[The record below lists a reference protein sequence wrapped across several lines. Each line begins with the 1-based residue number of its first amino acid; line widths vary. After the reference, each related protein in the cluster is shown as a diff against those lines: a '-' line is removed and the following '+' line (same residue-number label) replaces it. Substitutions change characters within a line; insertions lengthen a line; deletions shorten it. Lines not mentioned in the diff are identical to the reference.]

1 MSISTYNSI
10 LFALQIGAFV
20 AICVMIVSFFGM
32 IIRWDSPR
40 RGRHILRLLLSLG
53 IIAGCIVVQQAIFWK
68 MLMPTLR
75 DQQMAEQEADRAKQL
90 EESSV
95 LKVGDPAPEFTL
107 TMTDGK
113 EFSMSEAHG
122 DVVLINF
129 FATWCGPC
137 RAELP
142 HIQQIWDERKENPRF
157 RLLVIG
163 REETMESVKL
173 FCEDL
178 GFTFPAAPDPDR
190 VIFSMF
196 AHDLIPRT
204 LVISPEGKII
214 FSQVGF
220 SEPDVPKLEA
230 LLDEQLANL
239 PIEVDSKTDHV
250 SEK

>member
-1 MSISTYNSI
+1 MSIPTYNSI

-32 IIRWDSPR
+32 IIQWTTPR
-40 RGRHILRLLLSLG
+40 RGRHVLRLLLSLG
-53 IIAGCIVVQQAIFWK
+53 IIAGCIVVQQSIFRG

-75 DQQMAEQEADRAKQL
+75 EQQLAEQAAGREKQL
-90 EESSV
+90 DESSV

-107 TMTDGK
+107 TMTDDK
-113 EFSMSEAHG
+113 EFSMSEARG

-137 RAELP
+137 RLELP
-142 HIQQIWDERKENPRF
+142 HIQQIWEARKGNPRF

-163 REETMESVKL
+163 REETMETVKL
-173 FCEDL
+173 FCEEN

-190 VIFSMF
+190 VVYSMF

-204 LVISPEGKII
+204 LVISPEGTII

-220 SEPDVPKLEA
+220 YEPDVPKLEA
-230 LLDEQLANL
+230 LLDEQLAGL
-239 PIEVDSKTDHV
+239 TVPKDEPITE
-250 SEK
+250 

>member
-32 IIRWDSPR
+32 IIQWTTPR

-53 IIAGCIVVQQAIFWK
+53 IIVGCIVVQQAIFWK
-68 MLMPTLR
+68 MLIPKMR
-75 DQQMAEQEADRAKQL
+75 EQQIAEHEAGRAKQL
-90 EESSV
+90 DESSV
-95 LKVGDPAPEFTL
+95 LKVGDEAPEFTL
-107 TMTDGK
+107 TMTDDK
-113 EFSMSEAHG
+113 EFSLTQARG

-137 RAELP
+137 RVELP
-142 HIQQIWDERKENPRF
+142 HIQKIWEARKENPRF

-163 REETMESVKL
+163 REETMETVKL
-173 FCEDL
+173 FCEEN

-190 VIFSMF
+190 VVFSMF

-214 FSQVGF
+214 FSQAGF
-220 SEPDVPKLEA
+220 YEPDVEKLEA
-230 LLDEQLANL
+230 LLDEQLAGL
-239 PIEVDSKTDHV
+239 PE
-250 SEK
+250 EKNEAVKE

>member
-1 MSISTYNSI
+1 MSIPTYNSI

-32 IIRWDSPR
+32 IIQWTTPR
-40 RGRHILRLLLSLG
+40 RGRHVLRLLLSLG
-53 IIAGCIVVQQAIFWK
+53 IIAGCIVVQQSIFWG
-68 MLMPTLR
+68 MFMPTLR
-75 DQQMAEQEADRAKQL
+75 EQQLAEQAAGREKQL
-90 EESSV
+90 DESSV

-107 TMTDGK
+107 TMTDDK
-113 EFSMSEAHG
+113 EFSMSEARG

-137 RAELP
+137 RMELP
-142 HIQQIWDERKENPRF
+142 HIQQIWEERKDNPRF

-163 REETMESVKL
+163 REETMETVKQ
-173 FCEDL
+173 FCEEN

-190 VIFSMF
+190 VVFSMF

-204 LVISPEGKII
+204 LVISPEGTII

-220 SEPDVPKLEA
+220 SEPDVEKLEA
-230 LLDEQLANL
+230 LLDEQLAGL
-239 PIEVDSKTDHV
+239 PVPKDQPIAE
-250 SEK
+250 

>member
-1 MSISTYNSI
+1 MSIPTYNSI

-32 IIRWDSPR
+32 IIQWTTPR
-40 RGRHILRLLLSLG
+40 RGRHVLRLLLSLG
-53 IIAGCIVVQQAIFWK
+53 IIAGCIVVQQSIFWG
-68 MLMPTLR
+68 MFMPTLR
-75 DQQMAEQEADRAKQL
+75 EQQLAEQAAGREKQL
-90 EESSV
+90 DESSV

-107 TMTDGK
+107 TMTDVK
-113 EFSMSEAHG
+113 EFSMSEARG

-137 RAELP
+137 RMELP
-142 HIQQIWDERKENPRF
+142 HIQQIWESRKGNPRF

-163 REETMESVKL
+163 REETMETVKL
-173 FCEDL
+173 FCEEN

-190 VIFSMF
+190 VVYSMF

-220 SEPDVPKLEA
+220 YEPDVPKLEA
-230 LLDEQLANL
+230 LLDEQLAGL
-239 PIEVDSKTDHV
+239 PVPKDEPIAE
-250 SEK
+250 